1 MDPSPSL
8 LLGTPYILS
17 QQPTRT
23 TPSLTPSLCQNL
35 TLFKSLLRTSRAV
48 DDSIILRLNR
58 ADALSRRAAEGRA
71 AGVGERECEGF
82 WRELLGK
89 WEERGAMLGYCEGL
103 ASGQVKEMR
112 VEERLSAD
120 RGVLGRGESEQEVV
134 VSPSHTWLSSELTC
148 HCSDDRC
155 TPKSKVRPASLAS
168 QRVAHSFLPNAVES
182 IIRARSL
189 ALFASRCPAHSQ
201 TPAPPPLPDTSAP
214 AAKRAPLKWGR

>member
-1 MDPSPSL
+1 MEPVPSP
-8 LLGTPYILS
+8 LLGTAYLS
-17 QQPTRT
+17 QQPSSS
-23 TPSLTPSLCQNL
+23 TPSLTPTLCQNL

-103 ASGQVKEMR
+103 ASGQINEMR

-120 RGVLGRGESEQEVV
+120 RGVLGRGESEKEVV
-134 VSPSHTWLSSELTC
+134 VSPACRLRSEWT
-148 HCSDDRC
+148 
-155 TPKSKVRPASLAS
+155 
-168 QRVAHSFLPNAVES
+168 N
-182 IIRARSL
+182 
-189 ALFASRCPAHSQ
+189 
-201 TPAPPPLPDTSAP
+201 APPQRRQMHTEIQGPSIPPPPRDL
-214 AAKRAPLKWGR
+214 